1 MPKNVIKEKED
12 FQRYILDYLKNK
24 NGYVVRDAKT
34 CFNSHYAMD
43 IELLFQFLNDT
54 QADTMEKLE
63 KIYKDKTKETIINYL
78 NKEITKLDTHTK
90 TPSIR
95 QTAEKEEV
103 IKDALKHLPERDG
116 WIFRQQ
122 WEKRPWG
129 LRGRPRS
136 TAVK

>member
-54 QADTMEKLE
+54 QADTMESLKRFIKIKQRKL
-63 KIYKDKTKETIINYL
+63 L
-78 NKEITKLDTHTK
+78 
-90 TPSIR
+90 
-95 QTAEKEEV
+95 
-103 IKDALKHLPERDG
+103 
-116 WIFRQQ
+116 
-122 WEKRPWG
+122 
-129 LRGRPRS
+129 
-136 TAVK
+136 

>member
-1 MPKNVIKEKED
+1 MIKSGTAENLQKKDE
-12 FQRYILDYLKNK
+12 LWDYLKNK

-103 IKDALKHLPERDG
+103 IKDALKHFG
-116 WIFRQQ
+116 II
-122 WEKRPWG
+122 
-129 LRGRPRS
+129 
-136 TAVK
+136 

>member
-63 KIYKDKTKETIINYL
+63 KSNKGCVEAFWNNLNSISDIIL
-78 NKEITKLDTHTK
+78 
-90 TPSIR
+90 
-95 QTAEKEEV
+95 
-103 IKDALKHLPERDG
+103 
-116 WIFRQQ
+116 
-122 WEKRPWG
+122 
-129 LRGRPRS
+129 
-136 TAVK
+136 

>member
-54 QADTMEKLE
+54 QADTME
-63 KIYKDKTKETIINYL
+63 
-78 NKEITKLDTHTK
+78 ITKLDTHTK

-103 IKDALKHLPERDG
+103 IKDALKHFG
-116 WIFRQQ
+116 II
-122 WEKRPWG
+122 
-129 LRGRPRS
+129 
-136 TAVK
+136 

>member
-63 KIYKDKTKETIINYL
+63 KIE
-78 NKEITKLDTHTK
+78 
-90 TPSIR
+90 
-95 QTAEKEEV
+95 
-103 IKDALKHLPERDG
+103 IKDEETDVVLIHIQRHQASDR
-116 WIFRQQ
+116 RRR
-122 WEKRPWG
+122 KR
-129 LRGRPRS
+129 
-136 TAVK
+136 K

>member
-63 KIYKDKTKETIINYL
+63 KIYKDKTKAVSY
-78 NKEITKLDTHTK
+78 THLTLPT
-90 TPSIR
+90 TPY
-95 QTAEKEEV
+95 V
-103 IKDALKHLPERDG
+103 
-116 WIFRQQ
+116 
-122 WEKRPWG
+122 
-129 LRGRPRS
+129 
-136 TAVK
+136 